1 MVEHPSII
9 KITKKTK
16 HLPFLSPKE
25 MLKYTIFYT
34 MIDIKWVEPK
44 R

>member
-1 MVEHPSII
+1 MVENPSII
-9 KITKKTK
+9 KIVKKTK

-25 MLKYTIFYT
+25 MLKYTILST
-34 MIDIKWVEPK
+34 LIDIKCVEPK

>member
-1 MVEHPSII
+1 MIEHPSII
-9 KITKKTK
+9 KIVKKTK

-25 MLKYTIFYT
+25 MLKYTIFYIL
-34 MIDIKWVEPK
+34 IDIKWAKQK